1 MKVIELGENKKYF
14 WLKLYNDFF
23 TSKRVKRLR
32 SLAGGDTYT
41 IIYLKMQLKALKDD
55 GYLYFDDVMDDFAE
69 ELALDIDENADDVR
83 VTIQYLS
90 RVGLLESSENGKEYF
105 LPYVQKCIG
114 SETASTQRSRL
125 SRANK
130 AAAAKVEAKTNA
142 ERQNSFRAK
151 KVCEENGHVPFIEDY
166 ANKKRYNG
174 NYYICFKRDKCEC
187 AICGSKQNLCMH
199 HIDGYDEAKPQ
210 NSEANKMITLCRE
223 CHSKV
228 HAGQPIPNEILESIG
243 YWDFSNESNEK
254 CNTDATPMQLPATTC
269 NTEIEKD
276 KETEIEKEVEKKN
289 NYQLV
294 ADMYNNTCV
303 SFPRL
308 TKLSD
313 SRKKAIGARL
323 KKYSLEEIQRV
334 FDLAEKSDFLKGNNG
349 RNWNANF
356 DWLMNDTNMAK
367 VLDGNYINKPRP
379 QSQNNFSGVD
389 DDFFRRRMGL

>member
-1 MKVIELGENKKYF
+1 MGENKKYF

-23 TSKRVKRLR
+23 SSKRIKRLR

-105 LPYVQKCIG
+105 LPYVQTCIG

-125 SRANK
+125 SRARK
-130 AAAAKVEAKTNA
+130 KEQEAL
-142 ERQNSFRAK
+142 Q
-151 KVCEENGHVPFIEDY
+151 
-166 ANKKRYNG
+166 
-174 NYYICFKRDKCEC
+174 
-187 AICGSKQNLCMH
+187 
-199 HIDGYDEAKPQ
+199 
-210 NSEANKMITLCRE
+210 
-223 CHSKV
+223 
-228 HAGQPIPNEILESIG
+228 
-243 YWDFSNESNEK
+243 
-254 CNTDATPMQLPATTC
+254 CNTDATPMKQIETNC
-269 NTEIEKD
+269 NTEIEKEL
-276 KETEIEKEVEKKN
+276 ETDIEIEKNK
-289 NYQLV
+289 YQLI

-334 FDLAEKSDFLKGNNG
+334 FDLAEKSDFLKGNNS

-356 DWLMNDTNMAK
+356 DWLMNDANMAK
-367 VLDGNYINKPRP
+367 VLDGNYTNKPRP
-379 QSQNNFSGVD
+379 QTQNNFSGVD

>member
-1 MKVIELGENKKYF
+1 MKVIWLSENKKYF

-125 SRANK
+125 SRARK
-130 AAAAKVEAKTNA
+130 KEQEALQCNA
-142 ERQNSFRAK
+142 N
-151 KVCEENGHVPFIEDY
+151 
-166 ANKKRYNG
+166 
-174 NYYICFKRDKCEC
+174 
-187 AICGSKQNLCMH
+187 
-199 HIDGYDEAKPQ
+199 
-210 NSEANKMITLCRE
+210 
-223 CHSKV
+223 
-228 HAGQPIPNEILESIG
+228 
-243 YWDFSNESNEK
+243 
-254 CNTDATPMQLPATTC
+254 ATPMQLPATNC
-269 NTEIEKD
+269 NTEIEKE
-276 KETEIEKEVEKKN
+276 KELETDIEIEKNK
-289 NYQLV
+289 YQLIT
-294 ADMYNNTCV
+294 DMYNNTCV

-334 FDLAEKSDFLKGNNG
+334 FDLAEKSDFLKGNNS

-356 DWLMNDTNMAK
+356 DWLMNDANMAK
-367 VLDGNYINKPRP
+367 VLDGNYTNKPRS
-379 QSQNNFSGVD
+379 QTQNNFSGVD

>member
-1 MKVIELGENKKYF
+1 MGENKKYF

-23 TSKRVKRLR
+23 SSKRIKRLR
-32 SLAGGDTYT
+32 SLAEGDTYT

-105 LPYVQKCIG
+105 LPYVQTCIG
-114 SETASTQRSRL
+114 SETASAQRVRNY
-125 SRANK
+125 RARK
-130 AAAAKVEAKTNA
+130 KEQEAL
-142 ERQNSFRAK
+142 
-151 KVCEENGHVPFIEDY
+151 P
-166 ANKKRYNG
+166 
-174 NYYICFKRDKCEC
+174 
-187 AICGSKQNLCMH
+187 
-199 HIDGYDEAKPQ
+199 
-210 NSEANKMITLCRE
+210 
-223 CHSKV
+223 
-228 HAGQPIPNEILESIG
+228 
-243 YWDFSNESNEK
+243 
-254 CNTDATPMQLPATTC
+254 CNTDETPMKQVETKC
-269 NTEIEKD
+269 NTEIEIE
-276 KETEIEKEVEKKN
+276 KELETDIEIEKNK
-289 NYQLV
+289 YQLI

-334 FDLAEKSDFLKGNNG
+334 FDLAEKSDFLKGNNS

-367 VLDGNYINKPRP
+367 VLDGNYTNKPRS
-379 QSQNNFSGVD
+379 QTQNNFSGVD